1 MKTSNNNLT
10 PEQIKEAERALWNIE
25 TRDADI
31 QYDLFDPMKKLP
43 QFKSHND
50 NILNPCPTS
59 HSLGVGQWDKRI
71 ILINRRKL

>member
-1 MKTSNNNLT
+1 MKTPNCKLT

-31 QYDLFDPMKKLP
+31 QYDLFDPMKRLP

-50 NILNPCPTS
+50 HNLKTYKP
-59 HSLGVGQWDKRI
+59 
-71 ILINRRKL
+71 

>member
-31 QYDLFDPMKKLP
+31 QYDLFDPNKQVPKLRE
-43 QFKSHND
+43 
-50 NILNPCPTS
+50 TY
-59 HSLGVGQWDKRI
+59 
-71 ILINRRKL
+71 

>member
-10 PEQIKEAERALWNIE
+10 PEQSKKLRELWNIE

-31 QYDLFDPMKKLP
+31 QYDLFDPMKRLP

-50 NILNPCPTS
+50 HNLKT
-59 HSLGVGQWDKRI
+59 
-71 ILINRRKL
+71 